1 MINTYGQKNSP
12 AMNDIFPEKMEE
24 HLTTLYYNALLS
36 AVNQAALVSVTDAK
50 GTIIYANDLFVRI
63 SKYSKEELIGQNH
76 RILKSGSQ
84 PDSMFDDLWKTIAS
98 GKVWRG
104 EIKNRA
110 KDGSYYWVDTSIA
123 PIFDA
128 SGMPDRYIAVRF
140 LITQKKNSEEDI
152 INQNEELEKTKR
164 VMLNVLE
171 DVQEERS
178 RAESLASDLEKFKIA
193 LDGTSDHVVI
203 TDPNGIALYANA
215 GLERITGFSP
225 EEILGKKVGTKELWG
240 GNMTQE
246 FYEHL
251 WHVIKIEKK
260 PFVAEI
266 TNKRKDGTSYQALSS
281 ISPIVNKQGVLEFFV
296 GIERDITRE
305 KEIDSAKTEFVSL
318 ASHQLRTPLS
328 AINWYTEMLLSEDA
342 GPITDTQREYLNEVS
357 HGSRRMVELVNAL
370 LNVSRIELGTFAVQP
385 EPTDVVELARD
396 VLNELK
402 PKISEKK
409 LFIEEKF
416 SEHLPKV
423 LVDPKLTRIVFQN
436 LLTNAVKYT
445 PEEGKISVSIAI
457 GEDGKM
463 FTISVSDTGYGIPAE
478 DRPRIFTK
486 LFRASNIREKETDGT
501 GLGLYIVK
509 SIAEHSGGTV
519 TFTSKEGKGTT
530 FTLMLPVSG
539 MRPQEGNKQI
549 EWKEEL

>member
-1 MINTYGQKNSP
+1 
-12 AMNDIFPEKMEE
+12 MNDIFPEKMEE

-445 PEEGKISVSIAI
+445 PEEGKISVSIAL

-539 MRPQEGNKQI
+539 MRSQEGNKQI

>member
-1 MINTYGQKNSP
+1 MSDAFQKEMKENLP
-12 AMNDIFPEKMEE
+12 IED
-24 HLTTLYYNALLS
+24 YDALLK
-36 AVNQAALVSVTDAK
+36 AVSQAALVSITDSR
-50 GTIIYANDLFVRI
+50 GSIVYANDTFIKV
-63 SKYSKEELIGQNH
+63 SKYSYEELIGQNH

-84 PDSMFDDLWKTIAS
+84 PDSMFDDLWKTISS

-123 PIFDA
+123 PILDA
-128 SGMPDRYIAVRF
+128 SGVPERYIAVRF
-140 LITQKKNSEEDI
+140 LITEKKNSEEDI
-152 INQNEELEKTKR
+152 IKQNEELEKTKR

-178 RAESLASDLEKFKIA
+178 RAESLAFDLEKFKIA

-203 TDPNGIALYANA
+203 TDSNGIALYANA
-215 GLERITGFSP
+215 GLKRITGFSP
-225 EEILGKKVGTKELWG
+225 EEVLGKKVGTKELWG
-240 GNMTQE
+240 GKMSPE
-246 FYEHL
+246 FYEDL
-251 WHVIKIEKK
+251 WRTIKVEKK
-260 PFVAEI
+260 PFVGEI
-266 TNKRKDGTSYQALSS
+266 TNKRKDGTPYQALSS
-281 ISPIVNKQGVLEFFV
+281 ISPIMNKHGVLEFFI
-296 GIERDITRE
+296 GIERDITKE

-342 GPITDTQREYLNEVS
+342 GAITDMQREYLGEVS
-357 HGSRRMVELVNAL
+357 RGSRRMVELVNAL

-396 VLNELK
+396 VINELK
-402 PKISEKK
+402 SKILEKK
-409 LFIEEKF
+409 LHIEEAYV
-416 SEHLPKV
+416 ENLPKMM
-423 LVDPKLTRIVFQN
+423 VDPKLTRIVFQN

-445 PEEGKISVSIAI
+445 PEEGKISISIAMSA
-457 GEDGKM
+457 DKTM
-463 FTISVSDTGYGIPAE
+463 FTIAVSDTGYGIPKE
-478 DRPRIFTK
+478 DQSRIFTK

-501 GLGLYIVK
+501 GLGLYIIK
-509 SIAEHSGGTV
+509 SIVEHSGGTV
-519 TFTSKEGKGTT
+519 TFESEEGKGTT
-530 FTLMLPVSG
+530 FTLTLPVSG

>member
-1 MINTYGQKNSP
+1 MSDAFQKEMKENLP
-12 AMNDIFPEKMEE
+12 IED
-24 HLTTLYYNALLS
+24 YDALLK
-36 AVNQAALVSVTDAK
+36 AVSQAALVSITDSR
-50 GTIIYANDLFVRI
+50 GSIVYANDTFIKV
-63 SKYSKEELIGQNH
+63 SKYSYEELIGQNH

-84 PDSMFDDLWKTIAS
+84 PDSMFDDLWKTISS

-123 PIFDA
+123 PILDA
-128 SGMPDRYIAVRF
+128 SGVPERYIAVRF
-140 LITQKKNSEEDI
+140 LITEKKNSEEDI
-152 INQNEELEKTKR
+152 IKQNEELEKTKR

-178 RAESLASDLEKFKIA
+178 RAESLAFDLEKFKIA

-203 TDPNGIALYANA
+203 TDSNGIALYANA
-215 GLERITGFSP
+215 GLKRITGFSP
-225 EEILGKKVGTKELWG
+225 EEVLGKKVGTKELWG
-240 GNMTQE
+240 GKMSPE
-246 FYEHL
+246 FYEDL
-251 WHVIKIEKK
+251 WRTIKIEKK
-260 PFVAEI
+260 PFVGEI
-266 TNKRKDGTSYQALSS
+266 TNKRKDGTPYQALSS
-281 ISPIVNKQGVLEFFV
+281 ISPIMNKHGVLEFFI
-296 GIERDITRE
+296 GIERDITKE

-342 GPITDTQREYLNEVS
+342 GAITDMQREYLGEVS
-357 HGSRRMVELVNAL
+357 RGSRRMVELVNAL

-396 VLNELK
+396 VINELK
-402 PKISEKK
+402 SKILEKK
-409 LFIEEKF
+409 LRIEEVYA
-416 SEHLPKV
+416 ENLPKMM
-423 LVDPKLTRIVFQN
+423 VDPKLTRIVFQN

-445 PEEGKISVSIAI
+445 PEEGKISISIAMSAD
-457 GEDGKM
+457 ETM
-463 FTISVSDTGYGIPAE
+463 FTIAVSDTGYGIPKE
-478 DRPRIFTK
+478 DQSRIFTK

-501 GLGLYIVK
+501 GLGLYIIK
-509 SIAEHSGGTV
+509 SIVEHSGGTV
-519 TFTSKEGKGTT
+519 TFESEEGKGTT
-530 FTLMLPVSG
+530 FTLTLPVSG

>member
-1 MINTYGQKNSP
+1 MSDDFQLAQGHKLPIEDCK
-12 AMNDIFPEKMEE
+12 
-24 HLTTLYYNALLS
+24 ALLT
-36 AVNQAALVSVTDAK
+36 AVSQAALVSVTDSR
-50 GTIIYANDLFVRI
+50 GSIVYANDTFVKV
-63 SKYSKEELIGQNH
+63 SKYSYEELIGQNH
-76 RILKSGSQ
+76 RILKSGDQ
-84 PDSMFDDLWKTIAS
+84 PDSMFEDLWKTISS

-123 PIFDA
+123 PIFGD
-128 SGMPDRYIAVRF
+128 SGELERYIAVRF
-140 LITQKKNSEEDI
+140 LITEKKNSEESI
-152 INQNEELEKTKR
+152 MQQNEELEKTKR
-164 VMLNVLE
+164 IMLNVLE

-203 TDPNGIALYANA
+203 TDPNGVALYANA
-215 GLERITGFSP
+215 GLKRITGFSP
-225 EEILGKKVGTKELWG
+225 AEVIGKKVGTKELWG
-240 GNMTQE
+240 GNMNQE
-246 FYEHL
+246 FYEEL
-251 WHVIKIEKK
+251 WRIIKIEKK
-260 PFVAEI
+260 PFVGEI
-266 TNKRKDGTSYQALSS
+266 TNTRKDGTSYQALSS
-281 ISPIVNKQGVLEFFV
+281 ISPILNKHGALEFFV
-296 GIERDITRE
+296 GIERDITKE
-305 KEIDSAKTEFVSL
+305 KEIDNAKTEFVSL

-342 GPITDTQREYLNEVS
+342 GSITDTQREYLNEVS

-402 PKISEKK
+402 PKISGKK

-445 PEEGKISVSIAI
+445 PEEGKISVSIAL

-539 MRPQEGNKQI
+539 MRSQEGNKQI

>member
-1 MINTYGQKNSP
+1 MSDAFQKEMKENLP
-12 AMNDIFPEKMEE
+12 IED
-24 HLTTLYYNALLS
+24 YDALLK
-36 AVNQAALVSVTDAK
+36 AVSQAALVSITDSR
-50 GTIIYANDLFVRI
+50 GSIVYANDTFIKV
-63 SKYSKEELIGQNH
+63 SKYSYEELIGQNH

-84 PDSMFDDLWKTIAS
+84 PDSMFDDLWKTISS

-123 PIFDA
+123 PILDA
-128 SGMPDRYIAVRF
+128 SGVPERYIAVRF
-140 LITQKKNSEEDI
+140 LITEKKNSEEDI
-152 INQNEELEKTKR
+152 IKQNEELEKTKR

-178 RAESLASDLEKFKIA
+178 RAESLASELEKFKIA

-203 TDPNGIALYANA
+203 TDSNGIALYANA

-225 EEILGKKVGTKELWG
+225 EEVLGKKVGTKELWG
-240 GNMTQE
+240 GKMSPE
-246 FYEHL
+246 FYEDL
-251 WHVIKIEKK
+251 WRTIKVEKK
-260 PFVAEI
+260 PFVGEI
-266 TNKRKDGTSYQALSS
+266 TNKRKDGTPYQALSS
-281 ISPIVNKQGVLEFFV
+281 ISPIMNKHGVLEFFI
-296 GIERDITRE
+296 GIERDITKE

-342 GPITDTQREYLNEVS
+342 GAITDMQREYLGEVS
-357 HGSRRMVELVNAL
+357 RGSRRMVELVNAL

-396 VLNELK
+396 VINELK
-402 PKISEKK
+402 SKILEKK
-409 LFIEEKF
+409 LRIEEVYA
-416 SEHLPKV
+416 ENLPKMM
-423 LVDPKLTRIVFQN
+423 VDPKLTRIVFQN

-445 PEEGKISVSIAI
+445 PEEGKISISIAMSAD
-457 GEDGKM
+457 ETM
-463 FTISVSDTGYGIPAE
+463 FTIAVSDTGYGIPKE
-478 DRPRIFTK
+478 DQSRIFTK

-501 GLGLYIVK
+501 GLGLYIIK
-509 SIAEHSGGTV
+509 SIIEHSGGTV
-519 TFTSKEGKGTT
+519 TFESEEGKGTT
-530 FTLMLPVSG
+530 FTLTLPVSG

>member
-1 MINTYGQKNSP
+1 MSDAFQKEMKENLP
-12 AMNDIFPEKMEE
+12 IED
-24 HLTTLYYNALLS
+24 YDALLK
-36 AVNQAALVSVTDAK
+36 AVSQAALVSITDSR
-50 GTIIYANDLFVRI
+50 GSIVYANDTFIKV
-63 SKYSKEELIGQNH
+63 SKYSYEELIGQNH

-84 PDSMFDDLWKTIAS
+84 PDSMFDDLWKTISS

-123 PIFDA
+123 PILDA
-128 SGMPDRYIAVRF
+128 SGVPERYIAVRF
-140 LITQKKNSEEDI
+140 LITEKKNSEEDI
-152 INQNEELEKTKR
+152 IKQNEELEKTKR

-178 RAESLASDLEKFKIA
+178 RAESLASELEKFKIA

-203 TDPNGIALYANA
+203 TDSNGIALYANA

-225 EEILGKKVGTKELWG
+225 EEVLGKKVGTKELWG
-240 GNMTQE
+240 GKMSPE
-246 FYEHL
+246 FYEDL
-251 WHVIKIEKK
+251 WRTIKVEKK
-260 PFVAEI
+260 PFVGEI
-266 TNKRKDGTSYQALSS
+266 TNKRKDGTPYQALSS
-281 ISPIVNKQGVLEFFV
+281 ISPIMNKHGVLEFFI
-296 GIERDITRE
+296 GIERDITKE

-342 GPITDTQREYLNEVS
+342 GAITDMQREYLGEVS
-357 HGSRRMVELVNAL
+357 RGSRRMVELVNAL

-396 VLNELK
+396 VINELK
-402 PKISEKK
+402 SKILEKK
-409 LFIEEKF
+409 LHIEEAYV
-416 SEHLPKV
+416 ENLPKMM
-423 LVDPKLTRIVFQN
+423 VDPKLTRIVFQN

-445 PEEGKISVSIAI
+445 PEEGRISVSIAMSVD
-457 GEDGKM
+457 ETM
-463 FTISVSDTGYGIPAE
+463 FTIAVSDTGYGIPKE
-478 DRPRIFTK
+478 DQSRIFTK

-501 GLGLYIVK
+501 GLGLYIIK
-509 SIAEHSGGTV
+509 SIVEHSGGTV
-519 TFTSKEGKGTT
+519 TFESEEGKGTT
-530 FTLMLPVSG
+530 FTLTLPVSG

>member
-1 MINTYGQKNSP
+1 MSDAFQKEMKENLP
-12 AMNDIFPEKMEE
+12 IED
-24 HLTTLYYNALLS
+24 YDALLK
-36 AVNQAALVSVTDAK
+36 AVSQAALVSITDSR
-50 GTIIYANDLFVRI
+50 GSIVYANDTFIKV
-63 SKYSKEELIGQNH
+63 SKYSYEELIGQNH

-84 PDSMFDDLWKTIAS
+84 PDSMFDDLWKTISS

-123 PIFDA
+123 PILDA
-128 SGMPDRYIAVRF
+128 SGVPERYIAVRF
-140 LITQKKNSEEDI
+140 LITEKKNSEEDI
-152 INQNEELEKTKR
+152 IKQNEELEKTKR

-178 RAESLASDLEKFKIA
+178 RAESLAFDLEKFKIA

-203 TDPNGIALYANA
+203 TDSNGIALYANA
-215 GLERITGFSP
+215 GLKRITGFSP
-225 EEILGKKVGTKELWG
+225 EEVLGKKVGTKELWG
-240 GNMTQE
+240 GKMSQE
-246 FYEHL
+246 FYEDL
-251 WHVIKIEKK
+251 WRTIKIEKK
-260 PFVAEI
+260 PFVGEI
-266 TNKRKDGTSYQALSS
+266 TNKRKDGTPYQALSS
-281 ISPIVNKQGVLEFFV
+281 ISPIMNKHGVLEFFI
-296 GIERDITRE
+296 GIERDITKE

-342 GPITDTQREYLNEVS
+342 GAITDMQREYLGEVS
-357 HGSRRMVELVNAL
+357 RGSRRMVELVNAL

-396 VLNELK
+396 VINELK
-402 PKISEKK
+402 SKILEKK
-409 LFIEEKF
+409 LRIEEVYA
-416 SEHLPKV
+416 ENLPKMM
-423 LVDPKLTRIVFQN
+423 VDPKLTRIVFQN

-445 PEEGKISVSIAI
+445 PEEGKISISIAMSAD
-457 GEDGKM
+457 ETM
-463 FTISVSDTGYGIPAE
+463 FTIAVSDTGYGIPKE
-478 DRPRIFTK
+478 DQSRIFTK

-501 GLGLYIVK
+501 GLGLYIIK
-509 SIAEHSGGTV
+509 SIIEHSGGTV
-519 TFTSKEGKGTT
+519 TFESEEGKGTT
-530 FTLMLPVSG
+530 FTLTLPVSG

>member
-1 MINTYGQKNSP
+1 MINTYDQKNSP

-445 PEEGKISVSIAI
+445 PEEGKISVSIAL

-549 EWKEEL
+549 EWKEEF

>member
-1 MINTYGQKNSP
+1 MSDAFQKEMKENLP
-12 AMNDIFPEKMEE
+12 IED
-24 HLTTLYYNALLS
+24 YDALLK
-36 AVNQAALVSVTDAK
+36 AVSQAALVSITDSR
-50 GTIIYANDLFVRI
+50 GSIVYANDTFIKV
-63 SKYSKEELIGQNH
+63 SKYSYEELIGQNH

-84 PDSMFDDLWKTIAS
+84 PDSMFDDLWKTISS

-123 PIFDA
+123 PILDA
-128 SGMPDRYIAVRF
+128 SGVPERYIAVRF
-140 LITQKKNSEEDI
+140 LITEKKNSEEDI
-152 INQNEELEKTKR
+152 IKQNEELEKTKR

-178 RAESLASDLEKFKIA
+178 RAESLAFDLEKFKIA

-203 TDPNGIALYANA
+203 TDSNGIALYANA
-215 GLERITGFSP
+215 GLKRITGFSP
-225 EEILGKKVGTKELWG
+225 EEVLGKKVGTKELWG
-240 GNMTQE
+240 GKMSPE
-246 FYEHL
+246 FYEDL
-251 WHVIKIEKK
+251 WRTIKIEKK
-260 PFVAEI
+260 PFVGEI
-266 TNKRKDGTSYQALSS
+266 TNKRKDGTPYQALSS
-281 ISPIVNKQGVLEFFV
+281 ISPIMNKHGVLEFFI
-296 GIERDITRE
+296 GIERDITKE

-342 GPITDTQREYLNEVS
+342 GAITDMQREYLGEVS
-357 HGSRRMVELVNAL
+357 RGSRRMVELVNAL

-396 VLNELK
+396 VINELK
-402 PKISEKK
+402 SKILEKK
-409 LFIEEKF
+409 LRIEEVYA
-416 SEHLPKV
+416 ENLPKMM
-423 LVDPKLTRIVFQN
+423 VDPKLTRIVFQN

-445 PEEGKISVSIAI
+445 PEEGKISISIAMSAD
-457 GEDGKM
+457 ETM
-463 FTISVSDTGYGIPAE
+463 FTIAVSDTGYGIPKE
-478 DRPRIFTK
+478 DQSRIFTK

-501 GLGLYIVK
+501 GLGLYIIK
-509 SIAEHSGGTV
+509 SIIEHSGGTV
-519 TFTSKEGKGTT
+519 TFESEEGKGTT
-530 FTLMLPVSG
+530 FTLTLPVSG

>member
-1 MINTYGQKNSP
+1 MSDAFQKEMKENLP
-12 AMNDIFPEKMEE
+12 IED
-24 HLTTLYYNALLS
+24 YDALLK
-36 AVNQAALVSVTDAK
+36 AVSQAALVSITDSR
-50 GTIIYANDLFVRI
+50 GSIVYANDTFIKV
-63 SKYSKEELIGQNH
+63 SKYSYEELIGQNH

-84 PDSMFDDLWKTIAS
+84 PDSMFDDLWKTISS

-123 PIFDA
+123 PILDA
-128 SGMPDRYIAVRF
+128 SGVPERYIAVRF
-140 LITQKKNSEEDI
+140 LITEKKNSEEDI
-152 INQNEELEKTKR
+152 IKQNEELEKTKR

-178 RAESLASDLEKFKIA
+178 RAESLAFDLEKFKIA

-203 TDPNGIALYANA
+203 TDSNGIALYANA
-215 GLERITGFSP
+215 GLKRITGFSP
-225 EEILGKKVGTKELWG
+225 EEVLGKKVGTKELWG
-240 GNMTQE
+240 GKMSPE
-246 FYEHL
+246 FYEDL
-251 WHVIKIEKK
+251 WRTIKIEKK
-260 PFVAEI
+260 PFVGEI
-266 TNKRKDGTSYQALSS
+266 TNKRKDGTPYQALSS
-281 ISPIVNKQGVLEFFV
+281 ISPIMNKHGVLEFFI
-296 GIERDITRE
+296 GIERDITKE

-342 GPITDTQREYLNEVS
+342 GAITDMQREYLGEVS
-357 HGSRRMVELVNAL
+357 RGSRRMVELVNAL

-396 VLNELK
+396 VINELK
-402 PKISEKK
+402 SKILEKK
-409 LFIEEKF
+409 LHIEEAYV
-416 SEHLPKV
+416 ENLPKMM
-423 LVDPKLTRIVFQN
+423 VDPKLTRIVFQN

-445 PEEGKISVSIAI
+445 PEEGRISVSIAMSAD
-457 GEDGKM
+457 ETM
-463 FTISVSDTGYGIPAE
+463 FTIAVSDTGYGIPKE
-478 DRPRIFTK
+478 DQSRIFTK

-501 GLGLYIVK
+501 GLGLYIIK
-509 SIAEHSGGTV
+509 SIVEHSGGTV
-519 TFTSKEGKGTT
+519 TFESEEGKGTT
-530 FTLMLPVSG
+530 FTLTLPVSG

>member
-1 MINTYGQKNSP
+1 MSDDFQLAQGHKLPIEDCK
-12 AMNDIFPEKMEE
+12 
-24 HLTTLYYNALLS
+24 ALLT
-36 AVNQAALVSVTDAK
+36 AVSQAALVSVTDSR
-50 GTIIYANDLFVRI
+50 GSIVYANDTFVKV
-63 SKYSKEELIGQNH
+63 SKYSYEELIGQNH
-76 RILKSGSQ
+76 RILKSGDQ
-84 PDSMFDDLWKTIAS
+84 PDSMFEDLWKTISS

-123 PIFDA
+123 PIFGD
-128 SGMPDRYIAVRF
+128 SGELERYIAVRF
-140 LITQKKNSEEDI
+140 LITEKKNSEESI
-152 INQNEELEKTKR
+152 MQQNEELEKTKR
-164 VMLNVLE
+164 IMLNVLE

-203 TDPNGIALYANA
+203 TDPNGVALYANA
-215 GLERITGFSP
+215 GLKRITGFSP
-225 EEILGKKVGTKELWG
+225 AEVIGKKVGTKELWG
-240 GNMTQE
+240 GNMNQE
-246 FYEHL
+246 FYEEL
-251 WHVIKIEKK
+251 WRIIKIEKK
-260 PFVAEI
+260 PFVGEI
-266 TNKRKDGTSYQALSS
+266 TNTRKDGTSYQALSS
-281 ISPIVNKQGVLEFFV
+281 ISPILNKHGALEFFV
-296 GIERDITRE
+296 GIERDITKE
-305 KEIDSAKTEFVSL
+305 KEIDNAKTEFVSL

-342 GPITDTQREYLNEVS
+342 GSITDTQREYLNEVS

-402 PKISEKK
+402 SKISEKK
-409 LFIEEKF
+409 LLVEEKF
-416 SEHLPKV
+416 SEHLPKM

-445 PEEGKISVSIAI
+445 PEEGKISVSISLN
-457 GEDGKM
+457 EDEKM
-463 FTISVSDTGYGIPAE
+463 FIVSVSDTGYGIPKE
-478 DRPRIFTK
+478 DRSRIFTK

-509 SIAEHSGGTV
+509 SIVEHSGGAV
-519 TFTSKEGKGTT
+519 TFESEEGRGTT
-530 FTLMLPVSG
+530 FTLTLPVSG
-539 MRPQEGNKQI
+539 MLPQEGNKQI
-549 EWKEEL
+549 EWKEEI

>member
-1 MINTYGQKNSP
+1 MSDAFQKEMKENLP
-12 AMNDIFPEKMEE
+12 IED
-24 HLTTLYYNALLS
+24 YDALLK
-36 AVNQAALVSVTDAK
+36 AVSQAALVSITDSR
-50 GTIIYANDLFVRI
+50 GSIVYANDTFIKV
-63 SKYSKEELIGQNH
+63 SKYSYEELIGQNH

-84 PDSMFDDLWKTIAS
+84 PDSMFDDLWKTISS

-123 PIFDA
+123 PILDA
-128 SGMPDRYIAVRF
+128 SGVPERYIAVRF
-140 LITQKKNSEEDI
+140 LITEKKNSEEDI
-152 INQNEELEKTKR
+152 IKQNEELEKTKR

-178 RAESLASDLEKFKIA
+178 RAESLAFDLEKFKIA

-203 TDPNGIALYANA
+203 TDSNGIALYANA
-215 GLERITGFSP
+215 GLKRITGFSP
-225 EEILGKKVGTKELWG
+225 EEVLGKKVGTKELWG
-240 GNMTQE
+240 GKMSQE
-246 FYEHL
+246 FYEDL
-251 WHVIKIEKK
+251 WRTIKIEKK
-260 PFVAEI
+260 PFVGEI
-266 TNKRKDGTSYQALSS
+266 TNKRKDGTPYQALSS
-281 ISPIVNKQGVLEFFV
+281 ISPIMNKHGVLEFFI
-296 GIERDITRE
+296 GIERDITKE

-342 GPITDTQREYLNEVS
+342 GAITDMQREYLGEVS
-357 HGSRRMVELVNAL
+357 RGSRRMVELVNAL

-396 VLNELK
+396 VINELK
-402 PKISEKK
+402 SKILEKK
-409 LFIEEKF
+409 LHIEEAYV
-416 SEHLPKV
+416 ENLPKMM
-423 LVDPKLTRIVFQN
+423 VDPKLTRIVFQN

-445 PEEGKISVSIAI
+445 PEEGKISISIAMSA
-457 GEDGKM
+457 DKTM
-463 FTISVSDTGYGIPAE
+463 FTIAVSDTGYGIPKE
-478 DRPRIFTK
+478 DQSRIFTK

-501 GLGLYIVK
+501 GLGLYIIK
-509 SIAEHSGGTV
+509 SIVEHSGGTV
-519 TFTSKEGKGTT
+519 TFESEDGKGTT
-530 FTLMLPVSG
+530 FTLTLPVSG

>member
-1 MINTYGQKNSP
+1 MSDAFQKEMKENLP
-12 AMNDIFPEKMEE
+12 IED
-24 HLTTLYYNALLS
+24 YDALLK
-36 AVNQAALVSVTDAK
+36 AVSQAALVSITDSR
-50 GTIIYANDLFVRI
+50 GSIVYANDTFIKV
-63 SKYSKEELIGQNH
+63 SKYSYEELIGQNH

-84 PDSMFDDLWKTIAS
+84 PDSMFDDLWKTISS

-123 PIFDA
+123 PILDA
-128 SGMPDRYIAVRF
+128 SGVPERYIAVRF
-140 LITQKKNSEEDI
+140 LITEKKNSEEDI
-152 INQNEELEKTKR
+152 IKQNEELEKTKR

-178 RAESLASDLEKFKIA
+178 RAESLAFDLEKFKIA

-203 TDPNGIALYANA
+203 TDSNGIALYANA
-215 GLERITGFSP
+215 GLKRITGFSP
-225 EEILGKKVGTKELWG
+225 EEVLGKKVGTKELWG
-240 GNMTQE
+240 GKMSPE
-246 FYEHL
+246 FYEDL
-251 WHVIKIEKK
+251 WRTIKIEKK
-260 PFVAEI
+260 PFVGEI
-266 TNKRKDGTSYQALSS
+266 TNKRKDGTPYQALSS
-281 ISPIVNKQGVLEFFV
+281 ISPIMNKHGVLEFFI
-296 GIERDITRE
+296 GIERDITKE

-342 GPITDTQREYLNEVS
+342 GAITDMQREYLGEVS
-357 HGSRRMVELVNAL
+357 RGSRRMVELVNAL

-396 VLNELK
+396 VINELK
-402 PKISEKK
+402 SKILEKK
-409 LFIEEKF
+409 LRIEEVYA
-416 SEHLPKV
+416 ENLPKMM
-423 LVDPKLTRIVFQN
+423 VDPKLTRIVFQN

-445 PEEGKISVSIAI
+445 PEEGKISISIAMSA
-457 GEDGKM
+457 DKTM
-463 FTISVSDTGYGIPAE
+463 FTIAVSDTGYGIPKE
-478 DRPRIFTK
+478 DQSRIFTK

-501 GLGLYIVK
+501 GLGLYIIK
-509 SIAEHSGGTV
+509 SIVEHSGGTV
-519 TFTSKEGKGTT
+519 TFESEEGKGTT
-530 FTLMLPVSG
+530 FTLTLPVSG

>member
-1 MINTYGQKNSP
+1 MSDAFQKEMKENLP
-12 AMNDIFPEKMEE
+12 IED
-24 HLTTLYYNALLS
+24 YDALLK
-36 AVNQAALVSVTDAK
+36 AVSQAALVSITDSR
-50 GTIIYANDLFVRI
+50 GSIVYANDTFIKV
-63 SKYSKEELIGQNH
+63 SKYSYEELIGQNH

-84 PDSMFDDLWKTIAS
+84 PDSMFDDLWKTISS

-123 PIFDA
+123 PILDA
-128 SGMPDRYIAVRF
+128 SGVPERYIAVRF
-140 LITQKKNSEEDI
+140 LITEKKNSEEDI
-152 INQNEELEKTKR
+152 IKQNEELEKTKR

-178 RAESLASDLEKFKIA
+178 RAESLAFDLEKFKIA

-203 TDPNGIALYANA
+203 TDSNGIALYANA
-215 GLERITGFSP
+215 GLKRITGFSP
-225 EEILGKKVGTKELWG
+225 EEVLGKKVGTKELWG
-240 GNMTQE
+240 GKMSQE
-246 FYEHL
+246 FYEDL
-251 WHVIKIEKK
+251 WRTIKIEKK
-260 PFVAEI
+260 PFVGEI
-266 TNKRKDGTSYQALSS
+266 TNKRKDGTPYQALSS
-281 ISPIVNKQGVLEFFV
+281 ISPIMNKHGVLEFFI
-296 GIERDITRE
+296 GIERDITKE

-342 GPITDTQREYLNEVS
+342 GAITDMQREYLGEVS
-357 HGSRRMVELVNAL
+357 RGSRRMVELVNAL

-396 VLNELK
+396 VINELK
-402 PKISEKK
+402 SKILEKK
-409 LFIEEKF
+409 LHIEEAYT
-416 SEHLPKV
+416 ENLPKMM
-423 LVDPKLTRIVFQN
+423 VDPKLTRIVFQN

-445 PEEGKISVSIAI
+445 PEEGKISISIAMSA
-457 GEDGKM
+457 DKTM
-463 FTISVSDTGYGIPAE
+463 FTIAVSDTGYGIPKE
-478 DRPRIFTK
+478 DQSRIFTK

-501 GLGLYIVK
+501 GLGLYIIK
-509 SIAEHSGGTV
+509 SIVEHSGGTV
-519 TFTSKEGKGTT
+519 TFESEEGKGTT
-530 FTLMLPVSG
+530 FTLTLPVSG

>member
-1 MINTYGQKNSP
+1 MSDDFQMAQENKLPIE
-12 AMNDIFPEKMEE
+12 DCR
-24 HLTTLYYNALLS
+24 ALLM
-36 AVNQAALVSVTDAK
+36 AVSQAALVSVTDSR
-50 GTIIYANDLFVRI
+50 GSIIYANDTFVKV
-63 SKYSKEELIGQNH
+63 SKYSYEELIGQNH
-76 RILKSGSQ
+76 RILKSGDQ
-84 PDSMFDDLWKTIAS
+84 PDAMFEDLWRTISS

-104 EIKNRA
+104 EIKNKA

-123 PIFDA
+123 PILDA
-128 SGMPDRYIAVRF
+128 SGVPERYIAVRF
-140 LITQKKNSEEDI
+140 LITEKKNSEEGI
-152 INQNEELEKTKR
+152 IRQNEELEKTKR
-164 VMLNVLE
+164 IMLNVLE

-178 RAESLASDLEKFKIA
+178 RAESLVSDLEKFKIA

-203 TDPNGIALYANA
+203 TDPNGVALYANA

-225 EEILGKKVGTKELWG
+225 KEVLGKKVGTKELWG
-240 GNMTQE
+240 GNMDQE
-246 FYEHL
+246 FYEEL
-251 WHVIKIEKK
+251 WRIIKIEKK
-260 PFVAEI
+260 PFVGEL
-266 TNKRKDGTSYQALSS
+266 TNTRKDGTRYQALSS
-281 ISPIVNKQGVLEFFV
+281 ISPILNKHGVPEFFV

-342 GPITDTQREYLNEVS
+342 GSISDIQREYLEEVS

-402 PKISEKK
+402 PKISEKQLHIREQFTK
-409 LFIEEKF
+409 D
-416 SEHLPKV
+416 LPKM
-423 LVDPKLTRIVFQN
+423 LIDPKLTRIVFQN

-445 PEEGKISVSIAI
+445 PEQRDVSMSIAMSQ
-457 GEDGKM
+457 DKTR
-463 FTISVSDTGYGIPAE
+463 FSISVSDTGYGIPKE
-478 DRPRIFTK
+478 DQSRIFTK

-509 SIAEHSGGTV
+509 SIVEHSGGTV
-519 TFTSKEGKGTT
+519 TFESEEGKGTT
-530 FTLMLPVSG
+530 FTIELPVSG
-539 MRPQEGNKQI
+539 MRSQEGSKQI

>member
-1 MINTYGQKNSP
+1 MSDAFQKEMKENLP
-12 AMNDIFPEKMEE
+12 IED
-24 HLTTLYYNALLS
+24 YDALLK
-36 AVNQAALVSVTDAK
+36 AVSQAALVSITDSR
-50 GTIIYANDLFVRI
+50 GSIVYANDTFIKV
-63 SKYSKEELIGQNH
+63 SKYSYEELIGQNH

-84 PDSMFDDLWKTIAS
+84 PDSMFDDLWKTISS

-123 PIFDA
+123 PILDA
-128 SGMPDRYIAVRF
+128 SGVPERYIAVRF
-140 LITQKKNSEEDI
+140 LITEKKNSEEDI
-152 INQNEELEKTKR
+152 IKQNEELEKTKR

-178 RAESLASDLEKFKIA
+178 RAESLASELEKFKIA

-203 TDPNGIALYANA
+203 TDSNGIALYANA

-225 EEILGKKVGTKELWG
+225 EEVLGKKVGTKELWG
-240 GNMTQE
+240 GKMSPE
-246 FYEHL
+246 FYEGL
-251 WHVIKIEKK
+251 WRTIKIEKK
-260 PFVAEI
+260 PFVGEI
-266 TNKRKDGTSYQALSS
+266 TNKRKDGTPYQALSS
-281 ISPIVNKQGVLEFFV
+281 ISPIMNKHGVLEFFI
-296 GIERDITRE
+296 GIERDITKE

-342 GPITDTQREYLNEVS
+342 GAITDMQREYLGEVS
-357 HGSRRMVELVNAL
+357 RGSRRMVELVNAL

-396 VLNELK
+396 VINELK
-402 PKISEKK
+402 SKILEKK
-409 LFIEEKF
+409 LHIEEAYV
-416 SEHLPKV
+416 ENLPKMM
-423 LVDPKLTRIVFQN
+423 VDPKLTRIVFQN

-445 PEEGKISVSIAI
+445 PEEGKISISIAMSA
-457 GEDGKM
+457 DKTM
-463 FTISVSDTGYGIPAE
+463 FTIAVSDTGYGIPKE
-478 DRPRIFTK
+478 DQSRIFTK

-501 GLGLYIVK
+501 GLGLYIIK
-509 SIAEHSGGTV
+509 SIVEHSGGTV
-519 TFTSKEGKGTT
+519 TFESEEGKGTT
-530 FTLMLPVSG
+530 FTLTLPVSG

>member
-1 MINTYGQKNSP
+1 MSDAFQKEMKENLP
-12 AMNDIFPEKMEE
+12 IED
-24 HLTTLYYNALLS
+24 YDALLK
-36 AVNQAALVSVTDAK
+36 AVSQAALVSITDSR
-50 GTIIYANDLFVRI
+50 GSIVYANDTFIKV
-63 SKYSKEELIGQNH
+63 SKYSYEELIGQNH

-84 PDSMFDDLWKTIAS
+84 PDSMFDDLWKTISS

-123 PIFDA
+123 PILDA
-128 SGMPDRYIAVRF
+128 SGVPERYIAVRF
-140 LITQKKNSEEDI
+140 LITEKKNSEEDI
-152 INQNEELEKTKR
+152 IKQNEELEKTKR

-178 RAESLASDLEKFKIA
+178 RAESLASELEKFKIA

-203 TDPNGIALYANA
+203 TDSNGIALYANA

-225 EEILGKKVGTKELWG
+225 EEVLGKKVGTKELWG
-240 GNMTQE
+240 GKMSPE
-246 FYEHL
+246 FYEGL
-251 WHVIKIEKK
+251 WRTIKIEKK
-260 PFVAEI
+260 PFVGEI
-266 TNKRKDGTSYQALSS
+266 TNKRKDGTPYQALSS
-281 ISPIVNKQGVLEFFV
+281 ISPIMNKHGVLEFFI
-296 GIERDITRE
+296 GIERDITKE

-342 GPITDTQREYLNEVS
+342 GAITDMQREYLGEVS
-357 HGSRRMVELVNAL
+357 RGSRRMVELVNAL

-396 VLNELK
+396 VINELK
-402 PKISEKK
+402 SKILEKK
-409 LFIEEKF
+409 LHIEEAYV
-416 SEHLPKV
+416 ENLPKMM
-423 LVDPKLTRIVFQN
+423 VDPKLTRIVFQN

-445 PEEGKISVSIAI
+445 PEEGKISISIAMSAD
-457 GEDGKM
+457 ETM
-463 FTISVSDTGYGIPAE
+463 FTIAVSDTGYGIPKE
-478 DRPRIFTK
+478 DQSRIFTK

-501 GLGLYIVK
+501 GLGLYIIK
-509 SIAEHSGGTV
+509 SIVEHSGGTV
-519 TFTSKEGKGTT
+519 TFESEEGKGTT
-530 FTLMLPVSG
+530 FTLTLPVSG

>member
-1 MINTYGQKNSP
+1 MSDAFQKEMKENLP
-12 AMNDIFPEKMEE
+12 IED
-24 HLTTLYYNALLS
+24 YDALLK
-36 AVNQAALVSVTDAK
+36 AVSQAALVSITDSR
-50 GTIIYANDLFVRI
+50 GSIVYANDTFIKV
-63 SKYSKEELIGQNH
+63 SKYSYEELIGQNH

-84 PDSMFDDLWKTIAS
+84 PDSMFDDLWKTISS

-123 PIFDA
+123 PILDA
-128 SGMPDRYIAVRF
+128 SGVPERYIAVRF
-140 LITQKKNSEEDI
+140 LITEKKNSEEDI
-152 INQNEELEKTKR
+152 IKQNEELEKTKR

-178 RAESLASDLEKFKIA
+178 RAESLAFDLEKFKIA

-203 TDPNGIALYANA
+203 TDSNGIALYANA
-215 GLERITGFSP
+215 GLKRITGFSP
-225 EEILGKKVGTKELWG
+225 EEVLGKKVGTKELWG
-240 GNMTQE
+240 GKMSQE
-246 FYEHL
+246 FYEDL
-251 WHVIKIEKK
+251 WRTIKIEKK
-260 PFVAEI
+260 PFVGEI
-266 TNKRKDGTSYQALSS
+266 TNKRKDGTPYQALSS
-281 ISPIVNKQGVLEFFV
+281 ISPIMNKHGVLEFFI
-296 GIERDITRE
+296 GIERDITKE

-342 GPITDTQREYLNEVS
+342 GAITDMQREYLGEVS
-357 HGSRRMVELVNAL
+357 RGSRRMVELVNAL

-396 VLNELK
+396 VINELK
-402 PKISEKK
+402 SKILEKK
-409 LFIEEKF
+409 LHIEEAYV
-416 SEHLPKV
+416 ENLPKMM
-423 LVDPKLTRIVFQN
+423 VDPKLTRIVFQN

-445 PEEGKISVSIAI
+445 PEEGKISISIAMSA
-457 GEDGKM
+457 DKTM
-463 FTISVSDTGYGIPAE
+463 FTIAVSDTGYGIPKE
-478 DRPRIFTK
+478 DQSRIFTK

-501 GLGLYIVK
+501 GLGLYIIK
-509 SIAEHSGGTV
+509 SIIEHSGGTV
-519 TFTSKEGKGTT
+519 TFESEEGKGTT
-530 FTLMLPVSG
+530 FTLTLPVSG

>member
-1 MINTYGQKNSP
+1 MSDAFQKEMKKNLP
-12 AMNDIFPEKMEE
+12 PED
-24 HLTTLYYNALLS
+24 YDALLK
-36 AVNQAALVSVTDAK
+36 AVSQAALVSITDSR
-50 GTIIYANDLFVRI
+50 GSITYANDTFVRV
-63 SKYSKEELIGQNH
+63 SKYSYEELIGQNH

-84 PDSMFDDLWKTIAS
+84 PDSMFDDLWKTISS

-123 PIFDA
+123 PILDA
-128 SGMPDRYIAVRF
+128 SGVPERYIAVRF
-140 LITQKKNSEEDI
+140 LITEKKNSEEDI
-152 INQNEELEKTKR
+152 IKQNEELEKTKR

-178 RAESLASDLEKFKIA
+178 RAESLAFDLEKFKIA

-203 TDPNGIALYANA
+203 TDSNGIALYANA
-215 GLERITGFSP
+215 GLKRITGFSP
-225 EEILGKKVGTKELWG
+225 EEVLGKKVGTKELWG
-240 GNMTQE
+240 GKMSQE
-246 FYEHL
+246 FYEDL
-251 WHVIKIEKK
+251 WRTIKIEKK
-260 PFVAEI
+260 PFVGEI
-266 TNKRKDGTSYQALSS
+266 TNKRKDGTPYQALSS
-281 ISPIVNKQGVLEFFV
+281 ISPIMNKHGVLEFFI
-296 GIERDITRE
+296 GIERDITKE

-342 GPITDTQREYLNEVS
+342 GAITDMQREYLGEVS
-357 HGSRRMVELVNAL
+357 RGSRRMVELVNAL

-396 VLNELK
+396 VINELK
-402 PKISEKK
+402 SKILEKK
-409 LFIEEKF
+409 LRIEEVYA
-416 SEHLPKV
+416 ENLPKMM
-423 LVDPKLTRIVFQN
+423 VDPKLTRIVFQN

-445 PEEGKISVSIAI
+445 PEEGKISISIAMSAD
-457 GEDGKM
+457 ETM
-463 FTISVSDTGYGIPAE
+463 FTIAVSDTGYGIPKE
-478 DRPRIFTK
+478 DQSRIFTK

-501 GLGLYIVK
+501 GLGLYIIK
-509 SIAEHSGGTV
+509 SIVEHSGGTV
-519 TFTSKEGKGTT
+519 TFESEEGKGTT
-530 FTLMLPVSG
+530 FTLTLPVSG

>member
-1 MINTYGQKNSP
+1 MSDAFQKEMKENLP
-12 AMNDIFPEKMEE
+12 IED
-24 HLTTLYYNALLS
+24 YDALLK
-36 AVNQAALVSVTDAK
+36 AVSQAALVSITDSR
-50 GTIIYANDLFVRI
+50 GSIVYANDTFIKV
-63 SKYSKEELIGQNH
+63 SKYSYEELIGQNH

-84 PDSMFDDLWKTIAS
+84 PDSMFDDLWKTISS

-123 PIFDA
+123 PILDA
-128 SGMPDRYIAVRF
+128 SGVPERYIAVRF
-140 LITQKKNSEEDI
+140 LITEKKNSEEDI
-152 INQNEELEKTKR
+152 IKQNEELEKTKR

-178 RAESLASDLEKFKIA
+178 RAESLASELEKFKIA

-203 TDPNGIALYANA
+203 TDSNGIALYANA
-215 GLERITGFSP
+215 GLKRITGFSP
-225 EEILGKKVGTKELWG
+225 EEVLGKKVGTKELWG
-240 GNMTQE
+240 GKMSPE
-246 FYEHL
+246 FYEDL
-251 WHVIKIEKK
+251 WRTIKIEKK
-260 PFVAEI
+260 PFVGEI
-266 TNKRKDGTSYQALSS
+266 TNKRKDGTPYQALSS
-281 ISPIVNKQGVLEFFV
+281 ISPIMNKHGVLEFFI
-296 GIERDITRE
+296 GIERDITKE

-342 GPITDTQREYLNEVS
+342 GAITDMQREYLGEVS
-357 HGSRRMVELVNAL
+357 RGSRRMVELVNAL

-396 VLNELK
+396 VINELK
-402 PKISEKK
+402 SKILEKK
-409 LFIEEKF
+409 LHIEEAYV
-416 SEHLPKV
+416 ENLPKMM
-423 LVDPKLTRIVFQN
+423 VDPKLTRIVFQN

-445 PEEGKISVSIAI
+445 PEEGKISISIAMSAD
-457 GEDGKM
+457 ETM
-463 FTISVSDTGYGIPAE
+463 FTIAVSDTGYGIPKE
-478 DRPRIFTK
+478 DQSRIFTK

-501 GLGLYIVK
+501 GLGLYIIK
-509 SIAEHSGGTV
+509 SIVEHSGGTV
-519 TFTSKEGKGTT
+519 TFESEEGKGTT
-530 FTLMLPVSG
+530 FTLTLPVSG

>member
-1 MINTYGQKNSP
+1 MSDAFQKEMKENLP
-12 AMNDIFPEKMEE
+12 IED
-24 HLTTLYYNALLS
+24 YDALLK
-36 AVNQAALVSVTDAK
+36 AVSQAALVSITDSR
-50 GTIIYANDLFVRI
+50 GSIVYANDTFIKV
-63 SKYSKEELIGQNH
+63 SKYSYEELIGQNH

-84 PDSMFDDLWKTIAS
+84 PDSMFDDLWKTISS

-123 PIFDA
+123 PILDA
-128 SGMPDRYIAVRF
+128 SGVPERYIAVRF
-140 LITQKKNSEEDI
+140 LITEKKNSEEDI
-152 INQNEELEKTKR
+152 IKQNEELEKTKR

-178 RAESLASDLEKFKIA
+178 RAESLAFDLEKFKIA

-203 TDPNGIALYANA
+203 TDSNGIALYANA
-215 GLERITGFSP
+215 GLKRITGFSP
-225 EEILGKKVGTKELWG
+225 EEVLGKKVGTKELWG
-240 GNMTQE
+240 GKMSQE
-246 FYEHL
+246 FYEDL
-251 WHVIKIEKK
+251 WRTIKIEKK
-260 PFVAEI
+260 PFVGEI
-266 TNKRKDGTSYQALSS
+266 TNKRKDGTPYQALSS
-281 ISPIVNKQGVLEFFV
+281 ISPIMNKHGVLEFFI
-296 GIERDITRE
+296 GIERDITKE

-342 GPITDTQREYLNEVS
+342 GAITDMQREYLGEVS
-357 HGSRRMVELVNAL
+357 RGSRRMVELVNAL

-396 VLNELK
+396 VINELK
-402 PKISEKK
+402 SKILEKK
-409 LFIEEKF
+409 LHIEEAYV
-416 SEHLPKV
+416 ENLPKMM
-423 LVDPKLTRIVFQN
+423 VDPKLTRIVFQN

-445 PEEGKISVSIAI
+445 PEEGKISISIAMSA
-457 GEDGKM
+457 DKTM
-463 FTISVSDTGYGIPAE
+463 FTIAVSDTGYGIPKE
-478 DRPRIFTK
+478 DQSRIFTK

-501 GLGLYIVK
+501 GLGLYIIK
-509 SIAEHSGGTV
+509 SIVEHSGGTV
-519 TFTSKEGKGTT
+519 TFESEEGKGTT
-530 FTLMLPVSG
+530 FTLTLPVSG

>member
-1 MINTYGQKNSP
+1 MSDAFQKEMKENLP
-12 AMNDIFPEKMEE
+12 IED
-24 HLTTLYYNALLS
+24 YDALLK
-36 AVNQAALVSVTDAK
+36 AVSQAALVSITDSR
-50 GTIIYANDLFVRI
+50 GSIVYANDTFIKV
-63 SKYSKEELIGQNH
+63 SKYSYEELIGQNH

-84 PDSMFDDLWKTIAS
+84 PDSMFDDLWKTISS

-123 PIFDA
+123 PILDA
-128 SGMPDRYIAVRF
+128 SGVPERYIAVRF
-140 LITQKKNSEEDI
+140 LITEKKNSEEDI
-152 INQNEELEKTKR
+152 IKQNEELEKTKR

-178 RAESLASDLEKFKIA
+178 RAESLASELEKFKIA

-203 TDPNGIALYANA
+203 TDSNGIALYANA
-215 GLERITGFSP
+215 GLKRITGFSP
-225 EEILGKKVGTKELWG
+225 EEVLGKKVGTKELWG
-240 GNMTQE
+240 GKMSQE
-246 FYEHL
+246 FYEDL
-251 WHVIKIEKK
+251 WRTIKIEKK
-260 PFVAEI
+260 PFVGEI
-266 TNKRKDGTSYQALSS
+266 TNKRKDGTPYQALSS
-281 ISPIVNKQGVLEFFV
+281 ISPIMNKHGVLEFFI
-296 GIERDITRE
+296 GIERDITKE

-342 GPITDTQREYLNEVS
+342 GAITDMQREYLGEVS
-357 HGSRRMVELVNAL
+357 RGSRRMVELVNAL

-396 VLNELK
+396 VINELK
-402 PKISEKK
+402 SKILEKK
-409 LFIEEKF
+409 LRIEEVYA
-416 SEHLPKV
+416 ENLPKMM
-423 LVDPKLTRIVFQN
+423 VDPKLTRIVFQN

-445 PEEGKISVSIAI
+445 PEEGKISISIAMSAD
-457 GEDGKM
+457 ETM
-463 FTISVSDTGYGIPAE
+463 FTIAVSDTGYGIPKE
-478 DRPRIFTK
+478 DQSRIFTK

-501 GLGLYIVK
+501 GLGLYIIK
-509 SIAEHSGGTV
+509 SIVEHSGGTV
-519 TFTSKEGKGTT
+519 TFESEEGKGTT
-530 FTLMLPVSG
+530 FTLTLPVSG

>member
-445 PEEGKISVSIAI
+445 PEEGKITVSIAL

>member
-1 MINTYGQKNSP
+1 MSDAFQKEMKENLP
-12 AMNDIFPEKMEE
+12 IED
-24 HLTTLYYNALLS
+24 YDALLK
-36 AVNQAALVSVTDAK
+36 AVSQAALVSITDSR
-50 GTIIYANDLFVRI
+50 GSIVYANDTFIKV
-63 SKYSKEELIGQNH
+63 SKYSYEELIGQNH

-84 PDSMFDDLWKTIAS
+84 PDSMFDDLWKTISS

-123 PIFDA
+123 PILDA
-128 SGMPDRYIAVRF
+128 SGVPERYIAVRF
-140 LITQKKNSEEDI
+140 LITEKKNSEEDI
-152 INQNEELEKTKR
+152 IKQNEELEKTKR

-178 RAESLASDLEKFKIA
+178 RAESLAFDLEKFKIA

-203 TDPNGIALYANA
+203 TDSNGIALYANA
-215 GLERITGFSP
+215 GLKRITGFSP
-225 EEILGKKVGTKELWG
+225 EEVLGKKVGTKELWG
-240 GNMTQE
+240 GKMSPE
-246 FYEHL
+246 FYEDL
-251 WHVIKIEKK
+251 WRTIKIEKK
-260 PFVAEI
+260 PFVGEI
-266 TNKRKDGTSYQALSS
+266 TNKRKDGTPYQALSS
-281 ISPIVNKQGVLEFFV
+281 ISPIMNKHGVLEFFI
-296 GIERDITRE
+296 GIERDITKE

-342 GPITDTQREYLNEVS
+342 GAITDMQREYLGEVS
-357 HGSRRMVELVNAL
+357 RGSRRMVELVNAL

-396 VLNELK
+396 VINELK
-402 PKISEKK
+402 SKILEKK
-409 LFIEEKF
+409 LHIEEAYV
-416 SEHLPKV
+416 ENLPKMM
-423 LVDPKLTRIVFQN
+423 VDPKLTRIVFQN

-445 PEEGKISVSIAI
+445 PEEGKISISIAMSAD
-457 GEDGKM
+457 ETM
-463 FTISVSDTGYGIPAE
+463 FTIAVSDTGYGIPKE
-478 DRPRIFTK
+478 DQSRIFTK

-501 GLGLYIVK
+501 GLGLYIIK
-509 SIAEHSGGTV
+509 SIVEHSGGTV
-519 TFTSKEGKGTT
+519 TFESEEGKGTT
-530 FTLMLPVSG
+530 FTLTLPVSG

>member
-1 MINTYGQKNSP
+1 MSDDFQLAQGHKLPIEDCK
-12 AMNDIFPEKMEE
+12 
-24 HLTTLYYNALLS
+24 ALLT
-36 AVNQAALVSVTDAK
+36 AVSQAALVSVTDSR
-50 GTIIYANDLFVRI
+50 GSIVYANDTFVKV
-63 SKYSKEELIGQNH
+63 SKYSYEELIGQNH
-76 RILKSGSQ
+76 RILKSGDQ
-84 PDSMFDDLWKTIAS
+84 PDSMFEDLWKTISS

-123 PIFDA
+123 PIFGD
-128 SGMPDRYIAVRF
+128 SGELERYIAVRF
-140 LITQKKNSEEDI
+140 LITEKKNSEESI
-152 INQNEELEKTKR
+152 MQQNEELEKTKR
-164 VMLNVLE
+164 IMLNVLE

-203 TDPNGIALYANA
+203 TDPNGVALYANA
-215 GLERITGFSP
+215 GLKRITGFSP
-225 EEILGKKVGTKELWG
+225 AEVIGKKVGTKELWG
-240 GNMTQE
+240 GNMNQE
-246 FYEHL
+246 FYEEL
-251 WHVIKIEKK
+251 WRIIKIEKK
-260 PFVAEI
+260 PFVGEI
-266 TNKRKDGTSYQALSS
+266 TNTRKDGTSYQALSS
-281 ISPIVNKQGVLEFFV
+281 ISPILNKHGALEFFV
-296 GIERDITRE
+296 GIERDITKE
-305 KEIDSAKTEFVSL
+305 KEIDNAKTEFVSL

-342 GPITDTQREYLNEVS
+342 GSITDTQREYLNEVS

-445 PEEGKISVSIAI
+445 PEEGKISVSIAL

-539 MRPQEGNKQI
+539 MRSQEGNKQI

>member
-1 MINTYGQKNSP
+1 MSDAFQKEMKENLP
-12 AMNDIFPEKMEE
+12 IED
-24 HLTTLYYNALLS
+24 YDALLK
-36 AVNQAALVSVTDAK
+36 AVSQAALVSITDSR
-50 GTIIYANDLFVRI
+50 GSIVYANDTFIKV
-63 SKYSKEELIGQNH
+63 SKYSYEELIGQNH

-84 PDSMFDDLWKTIAS
+84 PDSMFDDLWKTISS

-123 PIFDA
+123 PILDA
-128 SGMPDRYIAVRF
+128 SGVPERYIAVRF
-140 LITQKKNSEEDI
+140 LITEKKNSEEDI
-152 INQNEELEKTKR
+152 IKQNEELEKTKR

-178 RAESLASDLEKFKIA
+178 RAESLAFDLEKFKIA

-203 TDPNGIALYANA
+203 TDSNGIALYANA
-215 GLERITGFSP
+215 GLKRITGFSP
-225 EEILGKKVGTKELWG
+225 EEVLGKKVGTKELWG
-240 GNMTQE
+240 GKMSPE
-246 FYEHL
+246 FYEDL
-251 WHVIKIEKK
+251 WRTIKIEKK
-260 PFVAEI
+260 PFVGEI
-266 TNKRKDGTSYQALSS
+266 TNKRKDGTPYQALSS
-281 ISPIVNKQGVLEFFV
+281 ISPIMNKHGVLEFFI
-296 GIERDITRE
+296 GIERDITKE

-342 GPITDTQREYLNEVS
+342 GAITDMQREYLGEVS
-357 HGSRRMVELVNAL
+357 RGSRRMVELVNAL

-396 VLNELK
+396 VINELK
-402 PKISEKK
+402 SKILEKK
-409 LFIEEKF
+409 LHIEEAYV
-416 SEHLPKV
+416 ENLPKMM
-423 LVDPKLTRIVFQN
+423 VDPKLTRIVFQN

-445 PEEGKISVSIAI
+445 PEEGKISISIAMSA
-457 GEDGKM
+457 DKTM
-463 FTISVSDTGYGIPAE
+463 FTIAVSDTGYGIPKE
-478 DRPRIFTK
+478 DQSRIFTK

-501 GLGLYIVK
+501 GLGLYIIK
-509 SIAEHSGGTV
+509 SIVEHSGGTV
-519 TFTSKEGKGTT
+519 TFESEEGKGTT
-530 FTLMLPVSG
+530 FTLTLPVSG

>member
-1 MINTYGQKNSP
+1 MSDAFQKEMKENLP
-12 AMNDIFPEKMEE
+12 IED
-24 HLTTLYYNALLS
+24 YDALLK
-36 AVNQAALVSVTDAK
+36 AVSQAALVSITDSR
-50 GTIIYANDLFVRI
+50 GSIVYANDTFIKV
-63 SKYSKEELIGQNH
+63 SKYSYEELIGQNH

-84 PDSMFDDLWKTIAS
+84 PDSMFDDLWKTISS

-123 PIFDA
+123 PILDA
-128 SGMPDRYIAVRF
+128 SGVPERYIAVRF
-140 LITQKKNSEEDI
+140 LITEKKNSEEDI
-152 INQNEELEKTKR
+152 IKQNEELEKTKR

-178 RAESLASDLEKFKIA
+178 RAESLAFDLEKFKIA

-203 TDPNGIALYANA
+203 TDSNGIALYANA

-225 EEILGKKVGTKELWG
+225 EEVLGKKVGTKELWG
-240 GNMTQE
+240 GKMSPE
-246 FYEHL
+246 FYEDL
-251 WHVIKIEKK
+251 WRTIKIEKK
-260 PFVAEI
+260 PFVGEI
-266 TNKRKDGTSYQALSS
+266 TNKRKDGTPYQALSS
-281 ISPIVNKQGVLEFFV
+281 ISPIMNKHGVLEFFI
-296 GIERDITRE
+296 GIERDITKE

-342 GPITDTQREYLNEVS
+342 GAITDMQREYLGEVS
-357 HGSRRMVELVNAL
+357 RGSRRMVELVNAL

-396 VLNELK
+396 VINELK
-402 PKISEKK
+402 SKILEKK
-409 LFIEEKF
+409 LHIEEAYV
-416 SEHLPKV
+416 ENLPKMM
-423 LVDPKLTRIVFQN
+423 VDPKLTRIVFQN

-445 PEEGKISVSIAI
+445 PEEGRISVSIAMSVD
-457 GEDGKM
+457 ETM
-463 FTISVSDTGYGIPAE
+463 FTIAVSDTGYGIPKE
-478 DRPRIFTK
+478 DQSRIFTK

-501 GLGLYIVK
+501 GLGLYIIK
-509 SIAEHSGGTV
+509 SIVEHSGGTV
-519 TFTSKEGKGTT
+519 TFESEEGKGTT
-530 FTLMLPVSG
+530 FTLTLPVSG